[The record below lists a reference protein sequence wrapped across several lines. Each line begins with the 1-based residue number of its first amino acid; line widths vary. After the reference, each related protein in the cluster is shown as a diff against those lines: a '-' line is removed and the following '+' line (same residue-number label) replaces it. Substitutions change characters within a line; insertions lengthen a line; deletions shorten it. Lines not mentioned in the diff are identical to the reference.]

1 MNAKIINLSGT
12 ALIMVLFMQTN
23 VSIAAQKSTDK
34 VVKAE
39 DKLQKA
45 AEKRPLG
52 CRDVGYRFQLKILEL
67 QPEETGEKQSLYF
80 IFNSLSEPVKLYQML
95 KDNSSRS
102 LYLNHEIKPRQW
114 AVLSTS
120 ENDLKY
126 ICSIADAKS
135 NYGKIVDCEQSIK
148 VCEYARVKY
157 GLNNKGN
164 YWLVKS
170 NTSGGAV
177 NEVLHYGIIP
187 R

>member
-1 MNAKIINLSGT
+1 MNIKIISLGSVT
-12 ALIMVLFMQTN
+12 LIMALLMQVN
-23 VSIAAQKSTDK
+23 VVNAAQKS
-34 VVKAE
+34 A
-39 DKLQKA
+39 DKLKQAQDKQQKA
-45 AEKRPLG
+45 DEKRPLG
-52 CRDVGYRFQLKILEL
+52 CRDLGYRFQLKILEL
-67 QPEETGEKQSLYF
+67 QPAEVGEKQSLYF
-80 IFNSLSEPVKLYQML
+80 IFNSRSEPVKLYQML
-95 KDNSSRS
+95 KDTSSRS
-102 LYLNHEIKPRQW
+102 MYLNHEIKPRQW

-120 ENDLKY
+120 ETDLKY

-135 NYGKIVDCEQSIK
+135 NYGKIVDCEQSLK